1 MKANVEIAFYILFF
15 FFSFNPQV
23 YTEVISNFTTANTSI
38 LLEEPRNYSENNFLL
53 DNAIYVIRIKNGE
66 KNLEINGNIPCF
78 FNNPKFPLKKH
89 FRIIAVDP
97 QTKKQTLD
105 INSDIVYCIEDKDYQ
120 KRIGVINDNGEIGLL
135 DKSKTIGNNDEFIN
149 NNFLWNIT
157 PIILE
162 EKDNNKNINKV
173 YYYMKNIGT
182 GKYLRYRKDYLNYYL
197 KCDTE
202 SNLYFTDDNYFKFIR
217 MYREMLHE
225 ENNEILEKEP
235 IDVFIK
241 YIDLKEPDL
250 KREGITQI
258 KKDVENKEIIY
269 CIRSILK
276 NIPWIRKIFILMP
289 NEKVRYFKSPEEIK
303 DKIVYVKDKDMLGF
317 DSASSQVFQNN
328 LWRMKDFGLSEN
340 FILMDDDYFIGKQ
353 LKKSN
358 FFYEENGQ
366 VFPAIITREYY
377 ELSKNDLQN
386 EINQMLKTKRNLDSQ
401 SPEAFY
407 FMQKNTLLF

>member
-23 YTEVISNFTTANTSI
+23 YTEVISNFITANTSI

-66 KNLEINGNIPCF
+66 KNLEINGNIPRF

-202 SNLYFTDDNYFKFIR
+202 STLYFTNDNYFKFIR
-217 MYREMLHE
+217 MYREILHE

-241 YIDLKEPDL
+241 YIDLKDL
-250 KREGITQI
+250 I
-258 KKDVENKEIIY
+258 
-269 CIRSILK
+269 
-276 NIPWIRKIFILMP
+276 
-289 NEKVRYFKSPEEIK
+289 
-303 DKIVYVKDKDMLGF
+303 
-317 DSASSQVFQNN
+317 
-328 LWRMKDFGLSEN
+328 
-340 FILMDDDYFIGKQ
+340 
-353 LKKSN
+353 
-358 FFYEENGQ
+358 
-366 VFPAIITREYY
+366 
-377 ELSKNDLQN
+377 
-386 EINQMLKTKRNLDSQ
+386 
-401 SPEAFY
+401 
-407 FMQKNTLLF
+407 